1 MQEALITP
9 PTVCVKHY
17 INLVIVD
24 FQRDGNSKLG
34 TGKSFFDFENGSL
47 R

>member
-1 MQEALITP
+1 MQEARITP
-9 PTVCVKHY
+9 RTVCVKHY